1 LDSGIKLAKIA
12 HSGKINSTP
21 LNFTEKNKEEFM
33 YHTLIAVISA
43 ALVLSACTGTPQV
56 QTGEDAE
63 VVMET
68 LHRVDNSRAQ
78 LAYVDPDADLAKY
91 SKVLVRPLGV
101 NKIEIKQPSNS
112 GSAVRNRDWE
122 LTEEDKVGLQNI
134 YHEAMVKQLEE
145 KGGYEVVDTAGDD
158 VLEIAAMITGIAPT
172 GPKDDN
178 HSRPIGRNQVYT
190 DGAGSIA
197 VAVVYGDSE
206 TGEVIGLAKD
216 VRGSNSHWGSNNSV
230 SNKAEVRRI
239 FTGWAISIR
248 EGLDRVHSR

>member
-1 LDSGIKLAKIA
+1 MYRTLVAAI
-12 HSGKINSTP
+12 ST
-21 LNFTEKNKEEFM
+21 
-33 YHTLIAVISA
+33 
-43 ALVLSACTGTPQV
+43 ALVLNACTTPAPEI
-56 QTGEDAE
+56 QTGDDAE
-63 VVMET
+63 VIMDT
-68 LHRVDNSRAQ
+68 LHKVDNSRSQ
-78 LAYVDPDADLAKY
+78 LAYIDPDANLAKY
-91 SKVLVRPLGV
+91 TRVLVRPLGV
-101 NKIEIKQPSNS
+101 NKIEIKQPSRS
-112 GSAVRNRDWE
+112 GSVAGNRDWE
-122 LTEEDKVGLQNI
+122 LTDEDKVGLQTM
-134 YHEAMVKQLEE
+134 YQEAMVKQLEE

-178 HSRPIGRNQVYT
+178 RSRPAGRNQVYT

-216 VRGSNSHWGSNNSV
+216 VRGSNSHWGANNSV

-248 EGLDRVHSR
+248 EGLDRVHGK